1 MLITEGMRM
10 QSFCGFK
17 TMRAAM
23 TFELTADGSHRRRKP
38 IKESEESI
46 EPKAA
51 EQKRRVAAQAVLK
64 KKTKAE
70 KAREK
75 DVAGLK
81 DRIRSYLYD
90 YKNKLE
96 EAKSHFSAIDKN
108 F

>member
-1 MLITEGMRM
+1 MKSLRLRGARCSTWISM
-10 QSFCGFK
+10 
-17 TMRAAM
+17 
-23 TFELTADGSHRRRKP
+23 ADGWGNYDTSDQGLRKTQATLDR
-38 IKESEESI
+38 EA
-46 EPKAA
+46 KAA